1 MKKNIMI
8 SAIAATLLFST
19 TALQAETADTAA
31 KSETATKVQ
40 KSAKASDAGTKNNR
54 YQLSDQSKHKA
65 SVKKEIDTQNK
76 NLKPGS
82 KEVLDGMN
90 KTFAAIKALQKDDL
104 EGAKKELADATKAFD
119 TALEANPQLKLVPI
133 ASEIKVKE
141 LASTPEEIEAATSL
155 AKEAL
160 DKHQIQRARMIL
172 APMEDD
178 IITVTQYIPMNLYP
192 VATKKAQ
199 EAVEKGDKEAALKIL
214 VEGLSTIVSVGVLM
228 PIPLLEAQL
237 LIDNASKLDKAKKEE
252 AKALLEAAKSELKK
266 AMLLGYTDKHSDAY
280 KALSEQIDAIEKEM
294 EGENIVEK
302 LYDKLKKSFSSL
314 VDETRKDEIKSS
326 NAAKN
331 TISAKAEKES
341 EASEEKREKETAK

>member
-1 MKKNIMI
+1 MKKSIMI

-31 KSETATKVQ
+31 KSETAAKEQ
-40 KSAKASDAGTKNNR
+40 KLPEAGKTAIKSSR

-65 SVKKEIDTQNK
+65 SVNKEIDTQNK
-76 NLKPGS
+76 KLKPGS
-82 KEVLDGMN
+82 QEVLDGMN

-104 EGAKKELADATKAFD
+104 EGAKKELADASKAFD
-119 TALEANPQLKLVPI
+119 TALKANPELKLVPI

-141 LASTPEEIEAATSL
+141 LASTPEEIEAATAL

-160 DKHQIQRARMIL
+160 EKHQLQRARMIL

-199 EAVEKGDKEAALKIL
+199 EFVEKGDKEAALKTL

-237 LIDNASKLDKAKKEE
+237 LIENASKLDKAKKEE

-266 AMLLGYTDKHSDAY
+266 AMLLGYTDKHSEEY
-280 KALSEQIDAIEKEM
+280 KALNEQIDAIEKEM

-302 LYDKLKKSFSSL
+302 LYEKLKKSFSSL
-314 VDETRKDEIKSS
+314 VDETRKDEVKSS
-326 NAAKN
+326 NAAK
-331 TISAKAEKES
+331 KES
-341 EASEEKREKETAK
+341 KASEEKSEKEATK

>member
-1 MKKNIMI
+1 MKKSIII
-8 SAIAATLLFST
+8 STIAASLLLT
-19 TALQAETADTAA
+19 ATALQAETSDTAVKTEPIA
-31 KSETATKVQ
+31 KEQKQATVEKSEKKGNTYHISNQT
-40 KSAKASDAGTKNNR
+40 
-54 YQLSDQSKHKA
+54 KHKA

-76 NLKPGS
+76 NLQPGS

-90 KTFAAIKALQKDDL
+90 KTFAAIKSLQKGDL
-104 EGAKKELADATKAFD
+104 EGAKKELAEATKLFD
-119 TALEANPQLKLVPI
+119 TALKANPQLKLVPI

-141 LASTPEEIEAATSL
+141 LASTPEEIEAATTL

-199 EAVEKGDKEAALKIL
+199 ELLEKGDKEAALKTL

-266 AMLLGYTDKHSDAY
+266 AMLLGYTDKHSDEY
-280 KALSEQIDAIEKEM
+280 KALNEQIDAIEKEM

-314 VDETRKDEIKSS
+314 IEVTRKDEIKSS

-331 TISAKAEKES
+331 TASDKDEKES
-341 EASEEKREKETAK
+341 KSSEGKTETAK